1 MSLEFRKTSRW
12 WYGVF
17 TVNGERQV
25 VNLGVKIAGQ
35 RPAKRTQQGDDV
47 FERSRGRALAAYE
60 LRQKELEDDRTEGR
74 ILERLVEIKTGAQVN
89 FPKLA
94 DLPDLWA
101 GIPRRKE
108 PNPKHVAHCRT
119 VMRRFADFAATHQ
132 EGVTEFVAV
141 KPETAAAFMAA
152 EEARGLTPKTWNDTL
167 KLLRSTFQH
176 LHPDLPAGKNP
187 LRGLITKA
195 SETVSRQPFSVEELK
210 AIQDACQQDRLI
222 GPVVLTGMCTAMR
235 LGDCC
240 RLRWPDVDL
249 KEGFITVKTSKTG
262 ERVDIPILPLLRE
275 ELERTP
281 RRGKQEFCFR
291 EQADIYDRDTS
302 GMSKRVQK
310 FLAKALDP
318 QPEPDLPELPPAD
331 LRQRSL
337 AYLDTRPPEEKTDK
351 MRQVIDL
358 YLQGAN
364 IDAVT
369 EAAGCSK
376 STVSLYLNEL
386 EEALGVMVVRGKVR
400 NLATPA
406 APENTGDG
414 RRRIST
420 RGFHSFRVTWITLAL
435 AAGVPLELVQRVT
448 GHRTTEVVM
457 KHYFRPGR
465 EDFRAAIFKA
475 MPKMLADGRQKSFK
489 EQMREI
495 LERMTPRTCK
505 QDKAQLLDLLAS
517 L

>member
-1 MSLEFRKTSRW
+1 L
-12 WYGVF
+12 
-17 TVNGERQV
+17 
-25 VNLGVKIAGQ
+25 
-35 RPAKRTQQGDDV
+35 AK
-47 FERSRGRALAAYE
+47 YE
-60 LRQKELEDDRTEGR
+60 QRQKELEDDRTEER

-101 GIPRRKE
+101 AIPRRKE
-108 PNPKHVAHCRT
+108 PNPKHEAHCRT
-119 VMRRFADFAATHQ
+119 VMRRFAEFATQHQ
-132 EGVTEFVAV
+132 EGVTEFMAV
-141 KPETAAAFMAA
+141 KPETAAAFMAT

-167 KLLRSTFQH
+167 KLLRSTFAH

-187 LRGLITKA
+187 FRGLITKA

-210 AIQDACQQDRLI
+210 AIQDACQRDRLI
-222 GPVVLTGMCTAMR
+222 GPVILTGMCTAMR

-240 RLRWPDVDL
+240 QLRWPDVDL

-262 ERVDIPILPLLRE
+262 ERVDIPIFPMLRE
-275 ELERTP
+275 ELQRTP
-281 RRGKQEFCFR
+281 RRGRSPFCFP
-291 EQADIYDRDTS
+291 EQAEIYGRDSS

-318 QPEPDLPELPPAD
+318 QPDPGLPELPPAD
-331 LRQRSL
+331 LRQRAS
-337 AYLDTRPPEEKTDK
+337 AYLDARPPGEKTDK
-351 MRQVIDL
+351 MRGVIDL

-369 EAAGCSK
+369 EAAGCGK
-376 STVSLYLNEL
+376 GTVSLYLNEL

-400 NLATPA
+400 NPTPPA
-406 APENTGDG
+406 APEDTANG

-448 GHRTTEVVM
+448 GHRTVEVVM

-465 EDFRAAIFKA
+465 EDFRTAIFKA
-475 MPKMLADGRQKSFK
+475 MPKMLSDGGNRPSVKEEMRQALDAMTPKTCNSD
-489 EQMREI
+489 RARLLGL
-495 LERMTPRTCK
+495 LERI
-505 QDKAQLLDLLAS
+505 
-517 L
+517 

>member
-1 MSLEFRKTSRW
+1 MSLEFRKTSKW

-17 TVNGERQV
+17 TVNGQRQV
-25 VNLGVKIAGQ
+25 LNLGVKITGQ
-35 RPAKRTQQGDDV
+35 RPAKRTQQGDDA

-60 LRQKELEDDRTEGR
+60 QRQKELEDDRTEGR
-74 ILERLVEIKTGAQVN
+74 ILERLVEIKTGTPVT

-94 DLPDLWA
+94 DLPNLWA

-119 VMRRFADFAATHQ
+119 VMRRFADFATQ
-132 EGVTEFVAV
+132 RQNGVSEFVEV

-187 LRGLITKA
+187 FRGLITKA

-210 AIQDACQQDRLI
+210 AIQDACLQDRQI
-222 GPVVLTGMCTAMR
+222 GPVILTGMCTAMR

-240 RLRWPDVDL
+240 RLKWPDVDL

-262 ERVDIPILPLLRE
+262 ERVDIPIFPLLRE

-281 RRGKQEFCFR
+281 RRGKSDLCFPQ
-291 EQADIYDRDTS
+291 QADIYGRDSS

-318 QPEPDLPELPPAD
+318 QPEAGLPELPPTE
-331 LRQRSL
+331 LRQRAT
-337 AYLDTRPPEEKTDK
+337 AYLDTRPPGEKTDK

-369 EAAGCSK
+369 EAAGCS
-376 STVSLYLNEL
+376 VLLRQ
-386 EEALGVMVVRGKVR
+386 ACVRAR
-400 NLATPA
+400 
-406 APENTGDG
+406 TG
-414 RRRIST
+414 T
-420 RGFHSFRVTWITLAL
+420 A
-435 AAGVPLELVQRVT
+435 
-448 GHRTTEVVM
+448 
-457 KHYFRPGR
+457 
-465 EDFRAAIFKA
+465 
-475 MPKMLADGRQKSFK
+475 
-489 EQMREI
+489 
-495 LERMTPRTCK
+495 
-505 QDKAQLLDLLAS
+505 
-517 L
+517 